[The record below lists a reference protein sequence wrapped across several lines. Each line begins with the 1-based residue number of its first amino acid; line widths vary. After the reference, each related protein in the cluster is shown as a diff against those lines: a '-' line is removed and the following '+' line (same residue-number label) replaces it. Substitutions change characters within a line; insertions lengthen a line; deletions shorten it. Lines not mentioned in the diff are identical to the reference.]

1 MTIVNYL
8 VSLMLLV
15 VTAGLSMFY
24 IGSIEEHMLLMKEHF
39 WSTFALRFGVAS
51 ILGLI
56 GTSMWWGMNILLMK
70 SGFLKRD
77 IPNKTALILAASPIC
92 GALVGTLI
100 FCSA

>member
-1 MTIVNYL
+1 MTSLNYV
-8 VSLMLLV
+8 VSVLLACSTGV
-15 VTAGLSMFY
+15 LSLFY
-24 IGSIEEHMLLMKEHF
+24 IGFMEEHMLLMKEHF
-39 WSTFALRFGVAS
+39 WSTFALRFGIAS
-51 ILGLI
+51 ILGLV
-56 GTSMWWGMNILLMK
+56 GASMWWGMNILLMK